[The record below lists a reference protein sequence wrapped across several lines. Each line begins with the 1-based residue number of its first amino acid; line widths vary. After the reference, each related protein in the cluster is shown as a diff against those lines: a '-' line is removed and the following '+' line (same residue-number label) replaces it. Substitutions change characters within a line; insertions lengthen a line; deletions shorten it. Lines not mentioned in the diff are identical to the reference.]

1 MILMM
6 KKNIIRIIRVVLTT
20 ALFVSLTSCNKF
32 LDIKPFGKTI
42 PQTTEEYSALLNDM
56 LVGIDGNNSSST
68 QTKTLFLNDELVCK
82 FEEISDN
89 LETNLTQYPLGS
101 SLAFWFGNITNDSYY
116 ENYYATISRCNI
128 ILDNYEEGR
137 ETRDGQDLVGT
148 AYAIRGLCYYQL
160 IRMYCEPVANA
171 SEQFGMPIV
180 TEFDM
185 EAKPVRS
192 SLEQTINQAESDF
205 KEALKCNVQ
214 NEMYRFD
221 NDVVKAMLAR
231 LYFWAGR
238 YDEALTQ
245 AEDVLKRHPMLSG
258 EKYKKMSE
266 SAEGL
271 VGNQL
276 IRSDLI
282 PQNTNV
288 NLNKYLAARPM
299 SIRFLK
305 LFAEKEKDIRYNLYV
320 GKKRTNKKAF
330 FAGIRSAELYLIA
343 MESQYHLGNT
353 TEALNMLNSFRKLR
367 IEGVEDY
374 TQATLPAVDET
385 EYIKTDCKGNAL
397 TPLLQA
403 ILNERRKELYLEGDR
418 FFELKRNGRPEFW
431 VMKNGLKY
439 TNKKF
444 MYTLPID
451 PSDIQLNPAIVQNE
465 GYTEISYR

>member
-1 MILMM
+1 M

-160 IRMYCEPVANA
+160 IRMYCEPVTNA

-282 PQNTNV
+282 PQNTTV
-288 NLNKYLAARPM
+288 NLNKYLGARPM

-320 GKKRTNKKAF
+320 GKKRTNK
-330 FAGIRSAELYLIA
+330 
-343 MESQYHLGNT
+343 
-353 TEALNMLNSFRKLR
+353 
-367 IEGVEDY
+367 
-374 TQATLPAVDET
+374 
-385 EYIKTDCKGNAL
+385 
-397 TPLLQA
+397 
-403 ILNERRKELYLEGDR
+403 
-418 FFELKRNGRPEFW
+418 
-431 VMKNGLKY
+431 
-439 TNKKF
+439 
-444 MYTLPID
+444 
-451 PSDIQLNPAIVQNE
+451 
-465 GYTEISYR
+465 

>member
-1 MILMM
+1 M
-6 KKNIIRIIRVVLTT
+6 KKNIIRIIHVVMAT
-20 ALFVSLTSCNKF
+20 AFVASLASCNKF

-42 PQTTEEYSALLNDM
+42 PQTTEEYSAILNDM

-68 QTKTLFLNDELVCK
+68 QTKNLFLNDELVCN
-82 FEEISDN
+82 FEEIADN

-101 SLAFWFGNITNDSYY
+101 SLKFWFGNITNDAYY

-137 ETRDGQDLVGT
+137 DTRDGQDLVGT

-160 IRMYCEPVANA
+160 IRMYCEPVTNA
-171 SEQFGMPIV
+171 SEQLGMPIV

-185 EAKPVRS
+185 EAKPIRS
-192 SLEQTINQAESDF
+192 SLEQTIAQAESDF
-205 KEALKCNVQ
+205 KAALKCDVQ
-214 NEMYRFD
+214 NEMYRFN

-238 YDEALTQ
+238 YDEALAQ
-245 AEDVLKRHPMLSG
+245 AENVLKRHAMLSG

-266 SAEGL
+266 STEGL

-276 IRSDLI
+276 IRSDRI
-282 PQNTNV
+282 PQNTTST
-288 NLNKYLAARPM
+288 LNKYLGARPM

-367 IEGVEDY
+367 IEDVEDY
-374 TQATLPAVDET
+374 TMATLPAVDET
-385 EYIKTDCKGNAL
+385 DYIKTDCKGNAI

-439 TNKKF
+439 TNYKF

-451 PSDIQLNPAIVQNE
+451 PSDVQLNPAIIQNE
-465 GYTEISYR
+465 GYTEVEYI